1 MGYKSLFAL
10 MRGGEEDKGLW
21 GRNSFFGYNYLEV
34 DMKRETSTFS
44 SSTANVFRKKK
55 SNKKALSPVMGISLK
70 VTSCLVANTCQF
82 F

>member
-55 SNKKALSPVMGISLK
+55 S
-70 VTSCLVANTCQF
+70 
-82 F
+82 